1 MEFRLLLLVCASVMI
16 LFSSPACSPR
26 PGVTE
31 DGYASARVQTWH
43 DVDGDGKRT
52 PAESPLAW
60 VTIQLA
66 YESSITDSS
75 GQGKVGIFKAG
86 CMRRCWE
93 GESVSVKVPP
103 GYRATTPLA
112 LELMGQEQA
121 YEFGFQLTET
131 GPSVSFPG
139 EPDWLQA
146 FPNRGLELV
155 DFHYVVEN
163 GRLTLSF
170 DTAGDLNPDTIY
182 RDVFDIVRTLK
193 RIERI
198 WVEWVEITIINLPA
212 EDVAV
217 CDMQVVEEWAGRL
230 APAEIVSTHC
240 KGSR

>member
-1 MEFRLLLLVCASVMI
+1 MDFRLLLLVCVSVTI
-16 LFSSPACSPR
+16 LFSSPACSTQ
-26 PGVTE
+26 PGATG
-31 DGYASARVQTWH
+31 DGYASAEVQTWH
-43 DVDGDGKRT
+43 DVDGDGERA

-86 CMRRCWE
+86 CIRRCWE
-93 GESVSVKVPP
+93 GESVSIKVPP
-103 GYRATTPLA
+103 GYRATTPVV
-112 LELMGQEQA
+112 LELMGQEHG
-121 YEFGFQLTET
+121 YEFGLQLTET

-139 EPDWLQA
+139 EPDWFQA

-155 DFHYVVEN
+155 DFHYVVED
-163 GRLTLSF
+163 GWLAVSF
-170 DTAGDLNPDTIY
+170 NTTGYLNPDAIY

-193 RIERI
+193 KIERI
-198 WVEWVEITIINLPA
+198 SVEWVEITIINLPA

-217 CDMQVVEEWAGRL
+217 CDMQVVEEWVGRL
-230 APAEIVSTHC
+230 SPAEIVSTHC